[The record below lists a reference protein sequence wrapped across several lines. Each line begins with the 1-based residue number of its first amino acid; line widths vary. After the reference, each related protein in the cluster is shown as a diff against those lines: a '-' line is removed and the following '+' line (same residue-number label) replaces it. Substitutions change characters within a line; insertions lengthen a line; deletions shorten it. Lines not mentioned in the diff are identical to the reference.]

1 MPSRRD
7 TDFTAPDFD
16 PDAFLDLVAA
26 DVGLIQRQKLHDILS
41 RNANVEYLQR
51 HGLNGR
57 TDVASFKQCL
67 PVINYQDVET
77 DILRLVNG
85 DTSAPILTAEPIVE
99 FQLSSGTMGGK
110 PKYIPTTARYAEYS
124 LFYQSLVNA
133 MCKKQFKEWRNGKS
147 LDLRSAGKL
156 TDTPSG
162 LKAGSATT
170 NYLKS
175 AMFTD
180 PRIEPDV
187 SCSPIEVYLCD
198 DFNQATY
205 CHLMCSLTQAAEIV
219 KFHSLFAASL
229 VAAVQILQKCWVE
242 MCEDIRSGTPNAKIL
257 NPELRRAME
266 KILKPDPQL
275 AAMIEREC
283 SKNDWAGIIP
293 RIWPN
298 TVVITTILSGSMQ
311 HYVPILKHFAGN
323 NIALVSLFYGSCE
336 CHLLGLN
343 VRLNCPTDQ
352 VEYMIWPESAYFE
365 FIPVAAD
372 DSHADNIA
380 PHSTGKKT
388 RQLVDTADVEL
399 GKEYEIVI
407 TTVCG
412 LYRYRVGDVLKVK
425 GFRKTTPI
433 FEYIGRQ
440 NVVLS
445 IASEKTDE
453 AELNSVVHKAAR
465 QLEGTGTELAEFS
478 SMADMLASPAPCYV
492 LFWEITARCNGI
504 LDAEVLQK
512 CTNTLDLSFNP
523 RYRRWRNEG
532 QIGPLELRIVTEG
545 AFKQLMDSAVSRGTS
560 SSQYKTPRHVK
571 SPSSALEI
579 LDAAVVAT
587 FKSHANPMGNV
598 DPPPS

>member
-1 MPSRRD
+1 MHQALLGS
-7 TDFTAPDFD
+7 
-16 PDAFLDLVAA
+16 
-26 DVGLIQRQKLHDILS
+26 H
-41 RNANVEYLQR
+41 
-51 HGLNGR
+51 
-57 TDVASFKQCL
+57 
-67 PVINYQDVET
+67 
-77 DILRLVNG
+77 
-85 DTSAPILTAEPIVE
+85 LTRPEGV
-99 FQLSSGTMGGK
+99 FMGNF
-110 PKYIPTTARYAEYS
+110 R
-124 LFYQSLVNA
+124 
-133 MCKKQFKEWRNGKS
+133 QFKEWRNGKS

-205 CHLMCSLTQAAEIV
+205 CHLVCSLTQAAEIV

-388 RQLVDTADVEL
+388 PQLVDTADVEL

-407 TTVCG
+407 TTVS
-412 LYRYRVGDVLKVK
+412 
-425 GFRKTTPI
+425 
-433 FEYIGRQ
+433 GR
-440 NVVLS
+440 
-445 IASEKTDE
+445 
-453 AELNSVVHKAAR
+453 
-465 QLEGTGTELAEFS
+465 
-478 SMADMLASPAPCYV
+478 
-492 LFWEITARCNGI
+492 FWE
-504 LDAEVLQK
+504 
-512 CTNTLDLSFNP
+512 TLNPKTLKSLGLPLSLHMLKYP
-523 RYRRWRNEG
+523 S
-532 QIGPLELRIVTEG
+532 TG
-545 AFKQLMDSAVSRGTS
+545 AFLFRTQLLHKSGI
-560 SSQYKTPRHVK
+560 QYD
-571 SPSSALEI
+571 PSCCCCC
-579 LDAAVVAT
+579 
-587 FKSHANPMGNV
+587 
-598 DPPPS
+598 